1 MSDIDLR
8 FHMMKRKDPRKYLKE
23 FFSSVIRIFKAR
35 SISTQMIITISLVF
49 LSFFALQTMLNV
61 VFFEDF
67 YSTQEFD
74 RIHDT
79 LMDYVEDMNDPDD
92 EYYDDMY
99 RFTSSNNAY
108 SVVVTNSFRV
118 LESSTSN
125 YTITIED
132 ETTLTTFQLLIPTIN
147 YEYQS
152 GETLTVRL
160 YEYNNE
166 LYAPILIEKGSE
178 VLYESENN
186 CTEDTCIDVEGVV
199 TNVDKPNNMNYVFDE
214 NILVQNEISKLAS
227 DTLDPD
233 DYRYDS
239 GEIEGSYYISTDGPV
254 KSLVFVH
261 DLKRWNKIVTVVPI
275 VDTNDVVNIISNYNY
290 YVYATAIV
298 IIFLWSFRISSIMT
312 TPIQNIEIVARQIAQ
327 LNFDVEAHE
336 YNSRENESLSKSIN
350 LIASNLRTTLET
362 LNSKNK
368 ELMRLYDE
376 QSKQVSLKKQLVSSI
391 SHELKTPLMI
401 MQVTIQGILDGIVP
415 EAEQVE
421 EMNNILDEINK
432 SSIMIQD
439 MLQIYRLDDA
449 NTQLEIS
456 EFDLTKTV
464 SFFLRDFDNAIR
476 KYNLSVDA
484 NLQDDVFLEGD
495 VKLLKRVISN
505 FMTNAIKYTPEN
517 GELYVEVSEIEDSVY
532 FELTN
537 YGSEIREEELEKIW
551 IPFYRIER
559 EDLPRNRTKGSGI
572 GLYLVS
578 EVLKAHKAEFGIVNV
593 KNGVK
598 AFFKLPKKMD

>member
-1 MSDIDLR
+1 
-8 FHMMKRKDPRKYLKE
+8 MKRKNPIKYIKD
-23 FFSSVIRIFKAR
+23 FFGSFVRIFKAR
-35 SISTQMIITISLVF
+35 SISTQMIITISLIF

-61 VFFEDF
+61 VFFENF
-67 YSTQEFD
+67 YTTQEFD

-79 LMDYVEDMNDPDD
+79 LMDYVESMNDPND
-92 EYYDDMY
+92 EYFDDMY
-99 RFTSSNNAY
+99 SFTSSNNAY
-108 SVVVTNSFRV
+108 SVIVTNSFRV
-118 LESSTSN
+118 IESSSSN
-125 YTITIED
+125 YTITLEENTSQD
-132 ETTLTTFQLLIPTIN
+132 LYQLLIPTID
-147 YEYQS
+147 YEYTT
-152 GETLTVRL
+152 GEPLTVTL

-166 LYAPILIEKGSE
+166 LYSPISIAKGSDI
-178 VLYESENN
+178 LYQSEN
-186 CTEDTCIDVEGVV
+186 TCDEETCVDVEGVV
-199 TNVDKPNNMNYVFDE
+199 TVVDKPNNMNYVFDE

-227 DTLDPD
+227 DTLNPD

-239 GEIEGSYYISTDGPV
+239 GDIEGSWYLSTDGPV
-254 KSLVFVH
+254 KSLVFIH

-275 VDTNDVVNIISNYNY
+275 VDTNDVVDIISNYNY

-298 IIFLWSFRISSIMT
+298 IIFIWSFRISSIMT
-312 TPIQNIEIVARQIAQ
+312 TPIQNIELVARQIAQ

-336 YNSRENESLSKSIN
+336 YNSRENESLSRSIN

-415 EAEQVE
+415 EDEQVE

-432 SSIMIQD
+432 SSVMIQD

-456 EFDLTKTV
+456 EFDLSKTV
-464 SFFLRDFDNAIR
+464 SFFLHDFENAIR
-476 KYNLSVDA
+476 KYNLTVDA
-484 NLQDDVFLEGD
+484 NLQDDVFVEAD
-495 VKLLKRVISN
+495 NKLLKRVISN

-517 GELYVEVSEIEDSVY
+517 GELYIEVSEHKDHVY

-537 YGSEIREEELEKIW
+537 YGVEISEEELEKIW
-551 IPFYRIER
+551 MPFYRIER

-578 EVLKAHKAEFGIVNV
+578 EVLKAHKADFGIINV
-593 KNGVK
+593 ENGVK
-598 AFFKLPKKMD
+598 AFFKLQKKVG

>member
-1 MSDIDLR
+1 
-8 FHMMKRKDPRKYLKE
+8 MKRKKSGKYIKE
-23 FFSSVIRIFKAR
+23 FFRSFVRIFKAR
-35 SISTQMIITISLVF
+35 SISTQMIITISLIF

-67 YSTQEFD
+67 YTTQEFD
-74 RIHDT
+74 RVHET
-79 LMDYVEDMNDPDD
+79 LMDYVESMNDPDD

-99 RFTSSNNAY
+99 SFTSSNNAY
-108 SVVVTNSFRV
+108 SVIVTNSFRV
-118 LESSTSN
+118 LESSSSN
-125 YTITIED
+125 YTITVQD
-132 ETTLTTFQLLIPTIN
+132 ATTLDFYQLLIPTID
-147 YEYQS
+147 YDYVT
-152 GETLTVRL
+152 GETLAVTL

-166 LYAPILIEKGSE
+166 LYAPTIIEKGSDI
-178 VLYESENN
+178 LYASENS
-186 CTEDTCIDVEGVV
+186 CGEETCVDIEGIV

-227 DTLDPD
+227 DTLNPD

-239 GEIEGSYYISTDGPV
+239 GSIEGSWYISTDGPV
-254 KSLVFVH
+254 KSLVFIH

-275 VDTNDVVNIISNYNY
+275 VDTNDVVDIISNYNY

-298 IIFLWSFRISSIMT
+298 IIFIWSFRISSIMT
-312 TPIQNIEIVARQIAQ
+312 KPIQSIELVARQIAQ

-336 YNSRENESLSKSIN
+336 YNSRENESLSRSIN

-362 LNSKNK
+362 LNTKNQ
-368 ELMRLYDE
+368 ELMELYDE

-415 EAEQVE
+415 EEEQVQ

-449 NTQLEIS
+449 NSQLEIS

-464 SFFLRDFDNAIR
+464 TFFLHDFENAIR
-476 KYNLSVDA
+476 KYGLTVDA
-484 NLQDDVFLEGD
+484 NLQDEVFVEGD
-495 VKLLKRVISN
+495 HKLLKRVISN

-517 GELYVEVSEIEDSVY
+517 GELYLEVSEHEDHVY

-537 YGSEIREEELEKIW
+537 YGIEIEEQELEKIW
-551 IPFYRIER
+551 MPFYRIER

-578 EVLKAHKAEFGIVNV
+578 EILKAHKANFGIVNV

-598 AFFKLPKKMD
+598 AFFTLQKKVD